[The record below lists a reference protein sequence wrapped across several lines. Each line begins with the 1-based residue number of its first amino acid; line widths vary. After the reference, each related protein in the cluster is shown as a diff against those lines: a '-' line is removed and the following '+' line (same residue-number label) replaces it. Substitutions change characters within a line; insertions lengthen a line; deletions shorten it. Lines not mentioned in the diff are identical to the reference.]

1 MRGEMM
7 NESKKRTN
15 DKSELSF
22 EENLEELES
31 LVERL
36 ENGQLTLDESLE
48 AFERG
53 IKLASLCS
61 QKLTKEDRKIEQ
73 LIEESGEWRTEPFVQ
88 R

>member
-1 MRGEMM
+1 M

-61 QKLTKEDRKIEQ
+61 QKLTKADRKIEQ

>member
-1 MRGEMM
+1 MM
-7 NESKKRTN
+7 KESKKNTR
-15 DKSELSF
+15 DKKELSF

-36 ENGQLTLDESLE
+36 EHEQLTLDESLE

-61 QKLTKEDRKIEQ
+61 QKLTKADRKIEQ
-73 LIEESGEWRTEPFVQ
+73 LIEESGELRTEPFVQ
-88 R
+88 RV

>member
-1 MRGEMM
+1 MM
-7 NESKKRTN
+7 KESKKRIN
-15 DKSELSF
+15 DKRELSF

-36 ENGQLTLDESLE
+36 EHGQLTLGESLE
-48 AFERG
+48 VFERG

-61 QKLTKEDRKIEQ
+61 QKLTKADRKIEQ

-88 R
+88 RI

>member
-1 MRGEMM
+1 MM
-7 NESKKRTN
+7 KESKKKTR
-15 DKSELSF
+15 DKKELSF

-36 ENGQLTLDESLE
+36 EHEQLTLDESLE

-61 QKLTKEDRKIEQ
+61 QKLTKADRKIEQ
-73 LIEESGEWRTEPFVQ
+73 LIEESGELRTEPFVQ
-88 R
+88 RV